1 MGLDT
6 SIETEDFISKGR
18 MRDLGGASFGS
29 SLVEDITLAEEGSP
43 CFLNVSF
50 GRMKSGRRAPPPPPP
65 NAAESFR
72 SRTLE
77 VFTEGVHHASKGRG
91 KDGMDTEGRPVSG
104 RSSRS
109 G

>member
-1 MGLDT
+1 MLPKCILWKNEVGP
-6 SIETEDFISKGR
+6 
-18 MRDLGGASFGS
+18 S
-29 SLVEDITLAEEGSP
+29 S
-43 CFLNVSF
+43 
-50 GRMKSGRRAPPPPPP
+50 PPRPH